1 MDHDLQ
7 RLADADWRT
16 EALTPDELR
25 GLDRLLAELHGH
37 AGGGSFADLALALE
51 LHLATA

>member
-7 RLADADWRT
+7 RLTNAEWRT

-25 GLDRLLAELHGH
+25 SLDRLLAELHGH
-37 AGGGSFADLALALE
+37 AGGGSFASLALALE
-51 LHLATA
+51 LDLAIA

>member
-7 RLADADWRT
+7 RLTDAEWRT

-25 GLDRLLAELHGH
+25 GLNRLLDEVQGKT
-37 AGGGSFADLALALE
+37 GGGSFADLALALE
-51 LHLATA
+51 LDLAIA